1 MKRVAIIGTQGVP
14 ANYGGFESLVE
25 NMIGENCSPNIMYTV
40 FCSSKD
46 MQKIRVYK
54 GAKLKYVPLHANGVW
69 SIPYDMLSMI
79 RSM

>member
-40 FCSSKD
+40 FCISKD

-54 GAKLKYVPLHANGVW
+54 GARLKYVPLHANGVW
-69 SIPYDMLSMI
+69 CIP
-79 RSM
+79 